1 MYVWTQ
7 PVKRVVIDSI
17 VFLMEKLE
25 VILMSNG
32 MGLIFL
38 NMMIHQEKY

>member
-7 PVKRVVIDSI
+7 PVKRVVIGSI

-38 NMMIHQEKY
+38 NMMIHHEKY